1 MSAGTGSSEP
11 GGRPVELY
19 LVRHAHAGDPA
30 RWSGDDAA
38 RPLSGK
44 GRRQAARLGDL
55 LAAAGLRPD
64 AIVSSPK
71 VRARETA
78 ELVAERLGDRIA
90 VRLDARVAVGL
101 DLEALAAILDEGGR
115 PSRLVVVGH
124 DPDLS
129 ELVATLVGVEFLPMR
144 KGALARIDVAGFPAP
159 GAGVLRWF
167 VSPDLYLGADD

>member
-1 MSAGTGSSEP
+1 MSVGTGSGEP
-11 GGRPVELY
+11 HGRPLELY

-44 GRRQAARLGDL
+44 GRRQAARLGEL

-78 ELVAERLGDRIA
+78 ELVAGRLGDRVA
-90 VRLDARVAVGL
+90 VRLDPRVAAGF
-101 DLEALAAILDEGGR
+101 DLASLAAIVDEQGR
-115 PSRLVVVGH
+115 PPRLVVVGH

-129 ELVATLVGVEFLPMR
+129 DLVATLVGVEYLPMR

-159 GAGVLRWF
+159 GAGLLHWF
-167 VSPDLYLGADD
+167 VSPDLYLGSDD